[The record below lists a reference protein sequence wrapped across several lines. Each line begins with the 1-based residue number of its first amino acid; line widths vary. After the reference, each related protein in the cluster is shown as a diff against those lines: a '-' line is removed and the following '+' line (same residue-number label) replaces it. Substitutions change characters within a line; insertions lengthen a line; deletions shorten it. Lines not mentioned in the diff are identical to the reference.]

1 MIEIGR
7 NNCSKS
13 TSGLASCRS
22 RKRSIEEAFPGDL
35 ETYFLRKDARTSQ
48 GVMLS
53 NFDLFFVCH
62 QKWLEFVFDLEL
74 KAVGKFDEEVNKLL
88 QRIF

>member
-1 MIEIGR
+1 MMEIGR

-53 NFDLFFVCH
+53 NFDLFLFATRSG
-62 QKWLEFVFDLEL
+62 WSLSLIWEL
-74 KAVGKFDEEVNKLL
+74 KAVGKFDVGGE
-88 QRIF
+88 